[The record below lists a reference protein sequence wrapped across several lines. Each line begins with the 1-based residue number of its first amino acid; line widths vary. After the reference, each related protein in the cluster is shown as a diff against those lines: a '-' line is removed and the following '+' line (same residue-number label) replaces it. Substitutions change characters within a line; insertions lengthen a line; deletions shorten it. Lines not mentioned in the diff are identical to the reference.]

1 MKENSIYYML
11 VFMLVVCLIAGITSC
26 VTAKKKAV
34 MAQNMPLTET
44 CWILTHVKG
53 ESIPKSYITPHIVFG
68 KDGVYTGNLGCN
80 SFFGNYTYRKDR
92 IKMEYEGATKRLCQ
106 NMTVEKLFM
115 QGLHA
120 EFKKYEI
127 RKDTLFLKDADGE
140 VLRFIGTKE
149 LKPQTSEP
157 PRE

>member
-1 MKENSIYYML
+1 MKDNSIYYML

-26 VTAKKKAV
+26 VTAKKKAA

-44 CWILTHVKG
+44 YWILTHVKG
-53 ESIPKSYITPHIVFG
+53 ENIPKSYITPYVVFE
-68 KDGVYTGNLGCN
+68 KDGRYSGNLGCN

-92 IKMEYEGATKRLCQ
+92 IKMEFEGATKRLCQ
-106 NMTVEKLFM
+106 NMKIEKLFM

-127 RKDTLFLKDADGE
+127 RKDTLFLKDAEGE
-140 VLRFIGTKE
+140 VLRFIGRKE

>member
-11 VFMLVVCLIAGITSC
+11 VLMLVVCLIAGITSC
-26 VTAKKKAV
+26 VTSKKKAA

-44 CWILTHVKG
+44 KWVLTHVKG
-53 ESIPKSYITPHIVFG
+53 ESIPKSFITPYIVFG

-80 SFFGNYTYRKDR
+80 TFFGNYTYRKDR

-106 NMTVEKLFM
+106 KMKVEKLFM

-120 EFKKYEI
+120 DFKKYEI
-127 RKDTLFLKDADGE
+127 RKDTLFLKDANGE
-140 VLRFIGTKE
+140 VLRFIGRTD
-149 LKPQTSEP
+149 LTPQTSEP
-157 PRE
+157 PTE

>member
-26 VTAKKKAV
+26 VTAKKKAA
-34 MAQNMPLTET
+34 MAQNKPLTET
-44 CWILTHVKG
+44 CWVLTHVKG
-53 ESIPKSYITPHIVFG
+53 DHIPKSKITPYIVFG
-68 KDGVYTGNLGCN
+68 NDGRYSGNLGCN

-92 IKMEYEGATKRLCQ
+92 IKMEFEGATKKLCD
-106 NMTVEKLFM
+106 NMKVEKLFM

-127 RKDTLFLKDADGE
+127 RKDTLYLKDADGE
-140 VLRFIGTKE
+140 VLRFMAGVINEPKASETPTK
-149 LKPQTSEP
+149 
-157 PRE
+157 

>member
-26 VTAKKKAV
+26 VSAKKKAA
-34 MAQNMPLTET
+34 MAQNKPLTET
-44 CWILTHVKG
+44 KWVLTHVKG
-53 ESIPKSYITPHIVFG
+53 ESIPKSFITPHIVFG

-92 IKMEYEGATKRLCQ
+92 IKMEYEGSTKRLCQ
-106 NMTVEKLFM
+106 NMKVEKLFM

-127 RKDTLFLKDADGE
+127 RKDTLILKVANGE
-140 VLRFIGTKE
+140 VLRFMAGVINEPKA
-149 LKPQTSEP
+149 SETP
-157 PRE
+157 TE